1 MNNGIAIAQRTPPP
15 AEEEKERQ
23 SLAAQLAQALRQ
35 QGRTSDALSVQF
47 DDIAMRAL
55 YAATNL
61 ARIMAELPPGP
72 DVEKLLSLYAVNQT
86 VLQVQGMAGELKS
99 LHAEQMALFHRNPP
113 L

>member
-15 AEEEKERQ
+15 EADEQERQ
-23 SLAAQLAQALRQ
+23 SLASQLAQALRQ
-35 QGRTSDALSVQF
+35 QGRIAEALTVQF

-55 YAATNL
+55 YAATKL
-61 ARIMAELPPGP
+61 AQIMAHLPPGP

-99 LHAEQMALFHRNPP
+99 LHAEQMALFYRNPP